1 MVPSSDWPERKEP
14 PEFTRK
20 ETNKSNVKPKPVK
33 EHLDRPQQYLIGGV
47 EGKKIH
53 KFAQVVINFQLSN

>member
-20 ETNKSNVKPKPVK
+20 ETSKTNVKSKPIK
-33 EHLDRPQQYLIGGV
+33 EHTDRPQQYLIGAV

-53 KFAQVVINFQLSN
+53 KFAQVITKIFLK